1 MLPLFQ
7 RRATDLRAFVLAQ
20 DVIYV
25 GGGNTVNLLA
35 VWRAHGL
42 DTILREAYMQGV
54 VLCGISAGSLCWFEC
69 GVTDSFGPTLA
80 VFARRSKSAGRQQ
93 SPPLRR
99 RVAAPTDVPPPRR

>member
-1 MLPLFQ
+1 M
-7 RRATDLRAFVLAQ
+7 
-20 DVIYV
+20 IYV

-80 VFARRSKSAGRQQ
+80 ALRDGLSLLAG
-93 SPPLRR
+93 SNGPHYDGESHTP
-99 RVAAPTDVPPPRR
+99 ADVPPPRR